1 MSLIPLNNLADAFGS
16 DIERQLVSIFEAMT
30 DGVWVC
36 DTEPRLLWINTACEE
51 LNDIKR
57 GDVCGRTVSELLQM
71 GNFDS
76 DVTRQVLETKA
87 PVAILQKVRSGR
99 TLLVNG
105 VPVFDSAGE
114 IIYVVGSERDMTE
127 LNMLREEIE
136 RNHQLNSRINS
147 ELLAMKMRDSRLRE
161 FVAVSDEMQR
171 VMETALRVSTFD
183 TTVLLTGPSGS
194 GKTLIARM
202 IHQGS
207 NRRKHPFMSLNCGAI
222 PASLAEAELFGY
234 VAGAFSGA
242 HKDGKP
248 GLIEVSDKG
257 TLFLD
262 EIDAFPM
269 EAQVKLL
276 TFLDSKGFIRIGD
289 TKVRQV
295 DVRLIVAT
303 NRNLEALVKERKFRE
318 DLYFRLNVVPVELPA
333 LRGRT
338 EDIVVL
344 VQRLLE
350 RMAEQYGID
359 RGISRETLD
368 LLCRYE
374 YPGNVR
380 ELENILE
387 RSFVLCR
394 DGEITPGDLPQEVR
408 DAGLTIPR
416 SLGNKTS
423 LQQVLKDVERQYLAL
438 ACHRNATQGEIARDL
453 GVSQPTVARLL
464 KKHGLRPSAGKTEIQ
479 H

>member
-1 MSLIPLNNLADAFGS
+1 MPDSPLKNLVAAFES
-16 DIERQLVSIFEAMT
+16 NIEGQLVSVFEAMA

-36 DTEPRLLWINTACEE
+36 DTEPRLLWINSACED

-57 GDVCGRTVSELLQM
+57 DDVCGRTVAELLEM
-71 GNFDS
+71 GNFDT
-76 DVTRQVLETKA
+76 DVTHQVLQTKA
-87 PVAILQKVRSGR
+87 PVAILQKVKSGR

-105 VPVFDSAGE
+105 VPVFDSNGE
-114 IIYVVGSERDMTE
+114 IIYVVGNERDMTE

-147 ELLAMKMRDSRLRE
+147 ELLAMQMRDTRHKE
-161 FVAVSDEMQR
+161 FVAVSDAMQR
-171 VMETALRVSTFD
+171 VLETALRVSTFD
-183 TTVLLTGPSGS
+183 TTVLLTGPTGS

-202 IHQGS
+202 IHDGS
-207 NRRKHPFMSLNCGAI
+207 NRRDAPFLSLNCGAI
-222 PASLAEAELFGY
+222 PASLVEAELFGY
-234 VAGAFSGA
+234 AAGAFSGA

-248 GLIEVSDKG
+248 GLIEITHGG

-276 TFLDSKGFIRIGD
+276 TFLDSRGFIRIGD
-289 TKVRQV
+289 TRVRQV

-303 NRNLEALVKERKFRE
+303 NRNLEKMVSTRKFRE

-333 LRGRT
+333 LKGRS
-338 EDIVVL
+338 EDIILL

-350 RMAEQYGID
+350 KMTERYGIQ
-359 RGISRETLD
+359 RGINREALD

-394 DGEITPGDLPQEVR
+394 ENEISTRDLPQEIR
-408 DAGLTIPR
+408 DVGLSIPR
-416 SLGNKTS
+416 SISSKAS
-423 LQQVLKDVERQYLAL
+423 LREVLKDIERQYLVL
-438 ACHRNATQGEIARDL
+438 ACRRSTTQGQIARDL
-453 GVSQPTVARLL
+453 GISQPTVARLL
-464 KKHGLRPSAGKTEIQ
+464 KKHKLNIKPAKPIIQ

>member
-1 MSLIPLNNLADAFGS
+1 MPDLPFKNLADVFGP
-16 DIERQLVSIFEAMT
+16 DIEGQLVSVFEAMA

-36 DTEPRLLWINTACEE
+36 DAEPRLLWINSACED

-57 GDVCGRTVSELLQM
+57 EDVCGRTVAELLQM

-76 DVTRQVLETKA
+76 DVTHQVLKTKE
-87 PVAILQKVRSGR
+87 PVVILQKVKSGR

-105 VPVFDSAGE
+105 VPVFDGNGE

-127 LNMLREEIE
+127 LNILREEIE
-136 RNHQLNSRINS
+136 RNQQLNSRISS
-147 ELLAMKMRDSRLRE
+147 ELLTMQLRDARLKE
-161 FVAVSDEMQR
+161 FVAVSGSMQR
-171 VMETALRVSTFD
+171 VLETALRVSTFD

-202 IHQGS
+202 IHDGS
-207 NRRKHPFMSLNCGAI
+207 HRREGPFLSLNCGAI
-222 PASLAEAELFGY
+222 PASLVEAELFGY

-248 GLIEVSDKG
+248 GLIEVTHGG

-276 TFLDSKGFIRIGD
+276 TFLDSRGFIRIGD
-289 TKVRQV
+289 TRLRKV

-303 NRNLEALVKERKFRE
+303 NRNLENLVANRRFRE

-333 LRGRT
+333 LKGRP

-350 RMAEQYGID
+350 TLSEQYQIQ
-359 RGISRETLD
+359 RGINREALD
-368 LLCRYE
+368 RLCRYD

-387 RSFVLCR
+387 RSFVLCQES
-394 DGEITPGDLPQEVR
+394 EISIADLPQEIR
-408 DAGLTIPR
+408 DVGLSIPR
-416 SLGNKTS
+416 SIGSKAS
-423 LQQVLKDVERQYLAL
+423 LRRILEDVERQYLVL
-438 ACHRNATQGEIARDL
+438 ACKRNATQSQIARDL
-453 GVSQPTVARLL
+453 DVSQPTVARLL
-464 KKHGLRPSAGKTEIQ
+464 KKHKLSLKPGKIDIQ
-479 H
+479 Y